1 MKISTIL
8 LLLLAF
14 SCSNP
19 ANEFD
24 NKLIKRITDE
34 VVTTDAPSQFIGIDF
49 YVKCEN
55 GDVAQVGVNLLRY
68 IYKESKTE
76 ISYEEFL
83 MRALNQKESFA
94 ESDYIK
100 CFSLDKKITGEYH
113 SQGFKSLLDI
123 YFEKS
128 NSGLRLTK
136 NLPENELETLSYY
149 CFLNNYMLDFDD
161 YIGFYYIHK
170 TSDLY

>member
-24 NKLIKRITDE
+24 SKLVKKIANEDI
-34 VVTTDAPSQFIGIDF
+34 TTDIPSRYSGLDF
-49 YVKCEN
+49 YVKCES
-55 GDVAQVGVNLLRY
+55 GDVAQVGINLLRY

-83 MRALNQKESFA
+83 KRALNQKESFA
-94 ESDYIK
+94 ESEYIN
-100 CFSLDKKITGEYH
+100 CFSLDNKITEEYH

-128 NSGLRLTK
+128 DNGLRLTK
-136 NLPENELETLSYY
+136 SLPENELETLSYY

-161 YIGFYYIHK
+161 YIGFYYIYK

>member
-1 MKISTIL
+1 MKISIIL

-14 SCSNP
+14 SCSKP

-24 NKLIKRITDE
+24 NKLIKRMTYE
-34 VVTTDAPSQFIGIDF
+34 VVTTDVPSQFIGIDF

-83 MRALNQKESFA
+83 KRALNQEESFA
-94 ESDYIK
+94 ESEYIN
-100 CFSLDKKITGEYH
+100 CFSLDKRITEQYY

-128 NSGLRLTK
+128 NNGLRLTK
-136 NLPENELETLSYY
+136 DLPENELKTLSYY

-161 YIGFYYIHK
+161 YIGFYYIYK

>member
-1 MKISTIL
+1 MKIPIIL

-14 SCSNP
+14 SCSNT

-24 NKLIKRITDE
+24 NKLIKKMADE
-34 VVTTDAPSQFIGIDF
+34 VITTNIPSQFIGIDF
-49 YVKCEN
+49 YVKCKN
-55 GDVAQVGVNLLRY
+55 GDVAQVGINLLRH

-76 ISYEEFL
+76 TSYEEFL
-83 MRALNQKESFA
+83 KRALNQKESFA
-94 ESDYIK
+94 ESEYIN
-100 CFSLDKKITGEYH
+100 CFSLDKRITEQYY

-128 NSGLRLTK
+128 DNGLRLTK

-149 CFLNNYMLDFDD
+149 CFLNNYILDFDD
-161 YIGFYYIHK
+161 YTGFYYIYK